1 MSPRRGLVAGPQ
13 EAHHRTV
20 TPTRLPRRR
29 DVVLDE
35 RGEGR
40 ALRVTWHHDVGVAV
54 VSVWREDRCV
64 GTVRVAAQD
73 VPGLVAVLTEGLAE
87 GYGRDDRPVTEA
99 S

>member
-1 MSPRRGLVAGPQ
+1 M
-13 EAHHRTV
+13 

-40 ALRVTWHHDVGVAV
+40 ALRVTWHHDAGVAV

-64 GTVRVAAQD
+64 GTVRVAASD

-87 GYGRDDRPVTEA
+87 AYATQQPVTEA

>member
-1 MSPRRGLVAGPQ
+1 M
-13 EAHHRTV
+13 T
-20 TPTRLPRRR
+20 TPVRLSRRR
-29 DVVLDE
+29 DIVLDQ

-40 ALRVTWHHDVGVAV
+40 ALRVTWHHDTGIAV
-54 VSVWREDRCV
+54 VSVWRQDRCV

-87 GYGRDDRPVTEA
+87 GYATSGQPVTEA

>member
-1 MSPRRGLVAGPQ
+1 M
-13 EAHHRTV
+13 

-29 DVVLDE
+29 DIVLDE

-40 ALRVTWHHDVGVAV
+40 ALRVTWHHDAAIAV
-54 VSVWREDRCV
+54 VSVWRQDRCV
-64 GTVRVAAQD
+64 GTVRVAAED

-87 GYGRDDRPVTEA
+87 GYANGHQPATEA

>member
-1 MSPRRGLVAGPQ
+1 M
-13 EAHHRTV
+13 
-20 TPTRLPRRR
+20 TPTPLPRRR

-40 ALRVTWHHDVGVAV
+40 ALRVTWHHDASLVV
-54 VSVWREDRCV
+54 VSVWRQDRCV
-64 GTVRVAAQD
+64 GTVRVAAHD

-87 GYGRDDRPVTEA
+87 GYAAGAGTVTTEA

>member
-1 MSPRRGLVAGPQ
+1 M
-13 EAHHRTV
+13 

-54 VSVWREDRCV
+54 VSVWRDDRCV
-64 GTVRVAAQD
+64 GTVRVAAAD

-87 GYGRDDRPVTEA
+87 AYTTDRPVTEA